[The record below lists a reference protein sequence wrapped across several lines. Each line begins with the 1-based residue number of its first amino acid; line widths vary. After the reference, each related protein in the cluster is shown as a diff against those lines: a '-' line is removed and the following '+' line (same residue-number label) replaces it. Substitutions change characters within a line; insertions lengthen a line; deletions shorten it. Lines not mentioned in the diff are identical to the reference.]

1 MSDQGLTIES
11 GLIRAD
17 TSKADEVQ
25 PVIDQLRQD
34 GLVIVRV
41 EKHTQS
47 LEELFMGYVDQANP
61 VAPPPIPGAPAQ
73 PPSIPQS

>member
-1 MSDQGLTIES
+1 
-11 GLIRAD
+11 
-17 TSKADEVQ
+17 VQ

-73 PPSIPQS
+73 PPSIPQ